1 MASQGVQFRLLL
13 WKNYILQKRKI
24 LVTFLEVGL
33 PTLFA
38 LILIFIRQR
47 VIATEITNATGWP
60 AYSVDRLPA
69 SLHPTFETSKEWNL
83 AYCPETTSIN
93 SIMEN
98 VKSKLEIKGK
108 CLTLFTIYAFFCL
121 VWNPL
126 IFLGKLFVATP
137 KQSLHKY

>member
-108 CLTLFTIYAFFCL
+108 CLTLFTIYAFF
-121 VWNPL
+121 
-126 IFLGKLFVATP
+126 FV
-137 KQSLHKY
+137 